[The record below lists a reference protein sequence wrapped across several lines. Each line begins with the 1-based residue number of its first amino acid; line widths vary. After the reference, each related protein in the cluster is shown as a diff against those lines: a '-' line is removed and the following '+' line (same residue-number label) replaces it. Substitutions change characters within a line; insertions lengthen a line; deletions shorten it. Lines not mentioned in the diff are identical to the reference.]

1 MDSTT
6 DVEALTGNFGFF
18 FVARFRVQTMLK
30 KQSRD
35 GFWLSQQNCAD
46 LCCFRTYKRL
56 PPFITLIS
64 EKFYLISILGSLQEL
79 MELV

>member
-1 MDSTT
+1 
-6 DVEALTGNFGFF
+6 
-18 FVARFRVQTMLK
+18 MLK